1 MRVAQDMK
9 TQMERKNE
17 RNQRRGKEIDKDE
30 LIRKQKDAIP
40 KSSPLNSAD
49 EQFTYS
55 TNTMHANSSS
65 MESEEEVSPIIQ
77 PLGQQSVPM
86 ENIQDNSDFQ
96 VSPSYPTPA
105 QRENLEDGKRME
117 GDDSL
122 DTLDLHQP
130 LSSHEWS
137 EEVENT
143 K

>member
-1 MRVAQDMK
+1 MK
-9 TQMERKNE
+9 TQMVRKNE
-17 RNQRRGKEIDKDE
+17 RNQRRGKEIDEEE
-30 LIRKQKDAIP
+30 LIRKQKDATP

-55 TNTMHANSSS
+55 TNTIHVNSSS
-65 MESEEEVSPIIQ
+65 IESEEQASPIIQ
-77 PLGQQSVPM
+77 PLGQQSVQM
-86 ENIQDNSDFQ
+86 ENTQDNSDFQ

-105 QRENLEDGKRME
+105 QREDIEDGKRME

-137 EEVENT
+137 GEFKNT